1 MFNWLKRKEEPKTEE
16 QIKEQETAYEEG
28 LTRTRRGFFKQVVS
42 LFEVDEI
49 TEDIWEDLETLL
61 IQADLGVDTTVV
73 LVERLRERVRV
84 DKLKKPQ
91 YIYEALQDEL
101 TEILLKPE
109 RDLLAKRAAS
119 ANGATPEEPRPYVIL
134 VVGVNGVGKT
144 TTIAKLAK
152 FYRDQGK
159 SVLIAAGDTFRAA
172 AIDQLEIW
180 AERVGAPLIRHEPG
194 ADPGAVVF
202 DAVESARARNSDVLI
217 IDTAGRLHTKVNL
230 MEELRKVK
238 RIIQK
243 QLPGAPDETLLVLDA
258 TTGQNGL
265 QQAKVFTEV
274 AEVTDVAVAKLD
286 GTAKGGIVFAIAREL
301 KLPIRFVGTG
311 EKLTD
316 LAEFD
321 ARQFVKALFA

>member
-16 QIKEQETAYEEG
+16 QIKEQEAAYEEG
-28 LTRTRRGFFKQVVS
+28 LTRTKRGFFRQVVS

-61 IQADLGVDTTVV
+61 IQADLGVDTTVA

-91 YIYEALQDEL
+91 YVYEALQEEL
-101 TEILLKPE
+101 IEILLKPE
-109 RDLLAKRAAS
+109 RDLQARRAAS
-119 ANGATPEEPRPYVIL
+119 LNGATPEEPRPYVVL

-152 FYRDQGK
+152 YYRDQGK
-159 SVLIAAGDTFRAA
+159 SVLIGAGDTFRAA

-180 AERVGAPLIRHEPG
+180 AERVGAPLIRHEMG

-202 DAVESARARNSDVLI
+202 DAVESAKARKSDVLI
-217 IDTAGRLHTKVNL
+217 IDTAGRLHTKTNL

-238 RIIQK
+238 RIIEK

-265 QQAKVFTEV
+265 QQAKVFLEV
-274 AEVTDVAVAKLD
+274 ADVSDVAVAKLD

-311 EKLTD
+311 EKITD

-321 ARQFVKALFA
+321 ARQFVHALFA

>member
-16 QIKEQETAYEEG
+16 EIKEQEEAYEEG

-49 TEDIWEDLETLL
+49 TEDIWEELETLL
-61 IQADLGVDTTVV
+61 IQADLGVDTTVA

-84 DKLKKPQ
+84 DKLKKPS
-91 YIYEALQDEL
+91 YVYDALQEEL

-109 RDLLAKRAAS
+109 REMLAKKSVNAHP
-119 ANGATPEEPRPYVIL
+119 NGATPDEPRPYVVL

-152 FYRDQGK
+152 FYRDRGK
-159 SVLIAAGDTFRAA
+159 SVIIGAGDTFRAA

-202 DAVESARARNSDVLI
+202 DAVESARAR
-217 IDTAGRLHTKVNL
+217 
-230 MEELRKVK
+230 
-238 RIIQK
+238 
-243 QLPGAPDETLLVLDA
+243 
-258 TTGQNGL
+258 
-265 QQAKVFTEV
+265 
-274 AEVTDVAVAKLD
+274 
-286 GTAKGGIVFAIAREL
+286 
-301 KLPIRFVGTG
+301 
-311 EKLTD
+311 
-316 LAEFD
+316 
-321 ARQFVKALFA
+321 